1 MLQVQ
6 PSAAAVG
13 QTPPETETAAPAA
26 PAAQSGETAAVAGGT
41 VGVGVGVGGTAE
53 IAAVVAA

>member
-26 PAAQSGETAAVAGGT
+26 PAAQSGETAAVGGT
-41 VGVGVGVGGTAE
+41 VGVGVGVGCTAE
-53 IAAVVAA
+53 IAAAGAA

>member
-26 PAAQSGETAAVAGGT
+26 PAAQSGETAAV
-41 VGVGVGVGGTAE
+41 GVGVGGTAE

>member
-13 QTPPETETAAPAA
+13 QTPPETEIAAPAA
-26 PAAQSGETAAVAGGT
+26 PAAQSGETAAV
-41 VGVGVGVGGTAE
+41 GVGVGGTAE
-53 IAAVVAA
+53 IAAAGAA